1 MWAAPRVAHSNDDS
15 HHAWL
20 LRRRQGLFL
29 FIRWFSCGV
38 APVFRPRQPTVAA
51 PRPPPASFDATHGH
65 VSPFYFSF
73 SRRERAATQV
83 VALARN
89 GPISTQNEKISARCH
104 CERRRVSCPGPG
116 RAAVVILAFVPPNKT
131 AFMSDKCLIFGFTC
145 GVHRVTGCPCVA
157 RDLGRS
163 TSNSTNPSQPTIAP
177 VPPCI
182 RVVLTSAVGA
192 RNGPRERP
200 GRARSYDHETRS

>member
-38 APVFRPRQPTVAA
+38 APVFRPRQPTASA
-51 PRPPPASFDATHGH
+51 PRLPPASFDATHGH
-65 VSPFYFSF
+65 VSQFYFSF

-89 GPISTQNEKISARCH
+89 GPRSTQNEKKKRCH

-116 RAAVVILAFVPPNKT
+116 RAAVVILAFVRPNKT
-131 AFMSDKCLIFGFTC
+131 AFMSDKCLIFGFAC
-145 GVHRVTGCPCVA
+145 GVHRVPVRRARPRSIDVEFDQPKPAHLRPSSTLHPGGANKHRRCPQRPA
-157 RDLGRS
+157 G
-163 TSNSTNPSQPTIAP
+163 AP
-177 VPPCI
+177 
-182 RVVLTSAVGA
+182 GA
-192 RNGPRERP
+192 NASLYTTRNGCI
-200 GRARSYDHETRS
+200 T